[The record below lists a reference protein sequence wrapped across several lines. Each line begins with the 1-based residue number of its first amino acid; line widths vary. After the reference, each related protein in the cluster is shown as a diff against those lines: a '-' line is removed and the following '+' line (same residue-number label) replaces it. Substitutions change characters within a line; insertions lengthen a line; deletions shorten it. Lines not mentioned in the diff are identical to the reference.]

1 MDASER
7 EGMVQVAL
15 THASAETD
23 SDLEGT
29 MATLG
34 DDPVYELQPMRR
46 VLRGRDATRAYYE
59 YFFAHFL
66 PKVAGYELRNE
77 WVTDE
82 GLGQEYVMEVTEG
95 DGRTRSHAI
104 IGILTF
110 GSSGK
115 LSGERLY
122 ASDEVLGMM
131 FGPVLERTTPI

>member
-1 MDASER
+1 MTSRARWRRSGTTPSTSCSPCAASC
-7 EGMVQVAL
+7 G
-15 THASAETD
+15 
-23 SDLEGT
+23 
-29 MATLG
+29 
-34 DDPVYELQPMRR
+34 
-46 VLRGRDATRAYYE
+46 GRDATRAYYE